1 MAQYS
6 INQSGIASLQELR
19 RRLMESMSSILED
32 SDRLKKVYLD

>member
-19 RRLMESMSSILED
+19 RSLKESTSCILED